1 MGGKAA
7 MQELVNIDLT
17 MKAMVLSGY
26 SDDEATCDH
35 ERYGLSGTAPKPY
48 DISQL
53 SEILQEV
60 VLSSQG
66 Q

>member
-35 ERYGLSGTAPKPY
+35 ERYCSRRRRQNQM
-48 DISQL
+48 IS
-53 SEILQEV
+53 V
-60 VLSSQG
+60 N
-66 Q
+66 